1 MTEAF
6 SAVPEFMWNNIFT
19 VINTLICGLIVAFF
33 TSTFLKKKEERTR
46 IAGVIVE
53 KRINSEQDVLHFLE
67 HELFKEEINIENS
80 SKYDALFSDVLR
92 TYGLPDPH
100 EGHIQYARI
109 FLSIDQ
115 FEPFFHAFEDKI
127 LTHKLWLDTKVRTH
141 LVFMQM
147 YFSVFISIPL
157 MVKRIPLPKGK
168 ELTDEEFGH
177 VCNQV
182 LRLLG
187 ISCDGEINRF
197 MSELDE
203 LIVDSVYKLEL
214 RRPRKSMMRDD
225 MYNVDMAKCQK
236 RLMRKT
242 ILGMK
247 QENIFYLVMDTV
259 YQIKGIDLSGMTDE
273 EYGKFVRETDPEA
286 YQEMQE
292 KLQAFKENLEKMAGE
307 KGIKIISK
315 KQLVQMF
322 SDISQTTIQRTLN
335 DLVKDGRIIKIG
347 GGRYTKYKWNW
358 EDEE

>member
-1 MTEAF
+1 MTDICLMAPDKYKIYLDY
-6 SAVPEFMWNNIFT
+6 SGIEFGKSM
-19 VINTLICGLIVAFF
+19 
-33 TSTFLKKKEERTR
+33 
-46 IAGVIVE
+46 AG
-53 KRINSEQDVLHFLE
+53 SLYFLE

-92 TYGLPDPH
+92 THGLPDPH
-100 EGHIQYARI
+100 EGNIQYVRI
-109 FLSIDQ
+109 FLSI
-115 FEPFFHAFEDKI
+115 
-127 LTHKLWLDTKVRTH
+127 
-141 LVFMQM
+141 
-147 YFSVFISIPL
+147 
-157 MVKRIPLPKGK
+157 IPLPKGK

-214 RRPRKSMMRDD
+214 RRLRKSMMRDH

-236 RLMRKT
+236 RLMKKT
-242 ILGMK
+242 TLGMK
-247 QENIFYLVMDTV
+247 QENIFHLVMVTV

-307 KGIKIISK
+307 KGIKIFSK
-315 KQLVQMF
+315 KDLGKYFEQYGIPF
-322 SDISQTTIQRTLN
+322 RDILEGGDIQKVD
-335 DLVKDGRIIKIG
+335 DLAECDHTDSIS
-347 GGRYTKYKWNW
+347 
-358 EDEE
+358 